1 MSTPEKTQPTAA
13 PAPPPTSR
21 WRPLILRLHFY
32 AGIFIA
38 PFILVAAVTGGLY
51 AIAPT
56 LESVVYRDLLHT
68 DSTGPARP
76 VSDQIL
82 SAQQERPDLTV
93 TAVRPATEPGDTT
106 RVLFTDPSLGESKR
120 TAVFI
125 DPATA
130 APVGHSTV
138 YGSSGSLPLRTWIS
152 ELHRSLHLGDTGR
165 LYSELAASWLGVV
178 ALGGAFLWV
187 ERYRRQRSRAADSAR
202 LFTVDRTARGRRRT
216 LGLHGASGAW
226 IVVGLVFLSA
236 TGLTW
241 SNHAGANITD
251 LRSALSW
258 TTPAVDTDLTGPA
271 GHSDDQ
277 HAGHAGH
284 GTSGTAAITEAVDVR
299 QIDGVLAVARAN
311 DITGAVE
318 ASIPTSSDTAFT
330 VAQLRDPWVF
340 STDSIAVDGASE
352 RIVDVQRFADWPVA
366 AKLSTWGVS
375 LHMGVLFGLVS
386 QLALLALAAVLVT
399 MIIAG
404 YRMWFQRRPVRSG
417 ASPVGRPPQRG
428 AIQRIPP
435 LAAVGVVVVTV
446 AVGYFMPLLGLSLLG
461 FLAVDLVVGVR
472 SRAVSGDTPPRSG

>member
-1 MSTPEKTQPTAA
+1 
-13 PAPPPTSR
+13 
-21 WRPLILRLHFY
+21 
-32 AGIFIA
+32 
-38 PFILVAAVTGGLY
+38 
-51 AIAPT
+51 
-56 LESVVYRDLLHT
+56 
-68 DSTGPARP
+68 
-76 VSDQIL
+76 
-82 SAQQERPDLTV
+82 
-93 TAVRPATEPGDTT
+93 
-106 RVLFTDPSLGESKR
+106 
-120 TAVFI
+120 
-125 DPATA
+125 
-130 APVGHSTV
+130 
-138 YGSSGSLPLRTWIS
+138 
-152 ELHRSLHLGDTGR
+152 
-165 LYSELAASWLGVV
+165 
-178 ALGGAFLWV
+178 V